1 MDKRMFVMK
10 MKRTFLALVLVS
22 SAFSVNVLAADIEAG
37 VVNKIAE
44 SSTSLAINSPS
55 SMSDEYIEASSDAKI
70 SSRAAASGI
79 TYFEIGNIYSSN
91 YGWENITPSQSSSG
105 NHGGATLNIYI
116 WQFGYGNVTNATM
129 NGISKSA
136 GLSEYRCGND
146 LHVCAVGETVT
157 GWLYGFDFS
166 GQQSGSFSVGS
177 NSTVSPFGY
186 WSDSI
191 YIN

>member
-1 MDKRMFVMK
+1 MK
-10 MKRTFLALVLVS
+10 IKKTFLALALVS
-22 SAFSVNVLAADIEAG
+22 SAFSANLMAADIEAG
-37 VVNKIAE
+37 VVKRLTE
-44 SSTSLAINSPS
+44 ESTSLAINSPP
-55 SMSDEYIEASSDAKI
+55 SMSDVYLESSYDTKV
-70 SSRAAASGI
+70 SRAAATGI

-91 YGWENITPSQSSSG
+91 YGWENISASQPSSG
-105 NHGGATLNIYI
+105 NHGGTTLNIYI

-136 GLSEYRCGND
+136 ALSEYRCGGD

-166 GQQSGSFSVGS
+166 GQQSGQFSVAS
-177 NSTVSPFGY
+177 NSTASPFGY

>member
-1 MDKRMFVMK
+1 MFVMK
-10 MKRTFLALVLVS
+10 MNKTLLALAVIS
-22 SAFSVNVLAADIEAG
+22 GAFSTNLMAADIEAG
-37 VVNKIAE
+37 VVKRLTE
-44 SSTSLAINSPS
+44 GTTSLAINSPS
-55 SMSDEYIEASSDAKI
+55 SMSDVYLESASDTKV
-70 SSRAAASGI
+70 SSMGAATGI
-79 TYFEIGNIYSSN
+79 AYFEIGNIYSSN

-105 NHGGATLNIYI
+105 NHGGTTLNIYI

-136 GLSEYRCGND
+136 GLSEYRCGGD

-166 GQQSGSFSVGS
+166 GQQSGQFSVGS
-177 NSTVSPFGY
+177 NSTASPFGY